1 MYSVTSDNFNNLIS
15 KSGRTFRARLV
26 IDSKTMLEGF
36 LSLKLNY
43 CSNNGDALTIGSTIS
58 QYAEIEIEKPTIS
71 LEKKEFRLE
80 IGLLLED
87 GTYEYVPMGMFTA
100 DKVQKKK
107 FSVSFQAFD
116 RMMKLSVGYV
126 PTVVDSTNTIDV
138 LNDISKQTGVPIKT
152 TGLNP
157 ISMKKPVGMTCRE
170 VLMYISQMYAS
181 FAIVNR
187 TGTIEIVFYKASGYT
202 LTTKL
207 GINNLVKA
215 DSYTVERISC
225 ATGQDADGKTISISA
240 GTGSNT
246 ISISNQFMTQT
257 ILNSIFASL
266 NGFKY
271 DAVDCP
277 VILGDPRLDPWD
289 IITITDVEGVSYK
302 VPLMNISYTYD
313 GGLSCII
320 KSTVASTTET
330 DNDFKGPMQ
339 QFEDRVLANI
349 AVIKSLTADKATIK
363 DLEALNIKVDNIVAG
378 EVTVEYLKANYA
390 SIEYLKANYTSTQ
403 KLEAEYAKVKDLDV
417 KYATIEKLTTEY
429 LTAKQLEATY
439 AKIQDLDVKYA
450 TIEKLNA
457 EYLTAKQIE
466 AKYATITELHSEYI
480 TATKIEAEYARLDKA
495 NIEDG
500 WITNA
505 MIGTG
510 VIGTTQI
517 ADGSITDAKIVGL
530 TANKITAGRLDAAQI
545 EVVNLKAAN
554 ITVGTINGQQ
564 ISQGTID
571 FGNLNSQVS
580 GTINSADKNATQAL
594 ADALDAMKEAQA
606 AKEKAGAA
614 LTSANGKNKN
624 YYQTTAPTGGTYVVG
639 DTWFNTAKDMQ
650 ISHWNGTAWV
660 VEEIGS
666 GALESGSI
674 SADKIASDVN
684 KKIEDA
690 FSKAG
695 IAVTD
700 STTAKNTANNALSTA
715 NTAKTTADSA
725 LSKANTANS
734 NASSALNKANAAQ
747 ATADGKNTVFY
758 QTTAPST
765 SGRKVNDIWFET
777 DDGNKMYYWNGTEW
791 TVRQFGTSAIANAAI
806 TNALIADATIQ
817 NAKIANLDAAKITTG
832 YLSAARLKAGSI
844 TADKL
849 VAKTLTSASGVFADA
864 CILTANIKDLA
875 VTGAKIADATIGTAK
890 IANLAVTGA
899 KIADATITNAK
910 IANLDAGKITSGYI
924 SADRI
929 QAGSLVIGKLDSNT
943 QSTIN
948 GAKTNADKALLL
960 NEVETISGSFKKF
973 KNVCGYTSDSGSVK
987 GALIITTPI
996 TPSRMVSVHIKGYN
1010 YVGGSETIDL
1020 TIGFY
1025 NYTTSLVNTGFV
1037 NTGSFKVSSI
1047 KVAKV
1052 SSSDA
1057 RAVIIIGDA
1066 NTVWQYPKI
1075 IVEEVLIGY
1084 STAAPDSY
1092 KDGFSATITTSIP
1105 TTYVQTVAISGTDV
1119 KTSLSTLDGYIANWC
1134 YNNNK
1139 TYINGGKIYT
1149 GTVTANQLAASSV
1162 TAGKIAANAI
1172 SAGNIVAGAITTDK
1186 LSANAVTSA
1195 KIAAGAITADKIVAG
1210 AITGAKIAASTIT
1223 ANNIAANAIT
1233 AQKIAAGTI
1242 TADKIATKTITVDK
1256 LNITSLSAI
1265 SANLGNVKSA
1275 TITNTNSEGETLKI
1289 IENELQFYSA
1299 STAIDSIVG
1308 RILLRRDNKDYPA
1321 LALLGKAR
1329 AALLNEDG
1337 DGMHIMPGEVYI
1349 DSGKVFIN
1357 GVNFDELNSKY
1368 IEHINGGYV
1377 NSANP
1382 RTVNLSAYKMNDQFL
1397 LIGNG
1402 MLYFITRY
1410 SSSLGVASIVTRS
1423 DVTITTSGT
1432 SFTIKSTGTPYFS
1445 ILRMKAENMKFI

>member
-152 TGLNP
+152 IGLNP

-215 DSYTVERISC
+215 DSYTVERIVC
-225 ATGQDADGKTISISA
+225 ATGQDAEGKTISISA

-257 ILNSIFASL
+257 ILNSVFASL

-349 AVIKSLTADKATIK
+349 AVIKSMTADKATIK

-429 LTAKQLEATY
+429 LTAEQLEATY

-480 TATKIEAEYARLDKA
+480 TANKIEAEYARLDKA

-660 VEEIGS
+660 VEEIGA

-725 LSKANTANS
+725 LGKANTANS
-734 NASSALNKANAAQ
+734 NASSALNTANAAQ

-758 QTTAPST
+758 QTTAPPT
-765 SGRKVNDIWFET
+765 SGRKVNDIWFDT

-929 QAGSLVIGKLDSNT
+929 QAGSLVIGKLDSST
-943 QSTIN
+943 QSTIT
-948 GAKTNADKALLL
+948 GAKANADKALSDIANLEIGVRNLL
-960 NEVETISGSFKKF
+960 FNSELFNPSKRPYTNSNVVLYNSTTLDGAGYYYFSGSGYVKVDLPTLVTGQEYTFSVDVARGSGLSSQPVFITIDGNVKNVGTAIAGKWNRFFVTFTATDTSDVALIQLNNTSSTGSSSYVGYVRKF
-973 KNVCGYTSDSGSVK
+973 KLEK
-987 GALIITTPI
+987 GNKATDWTPA
-996 TPSRMVSVHIKGYN
+996 P
-1010 YVGGSETIDL
+1010 ED
-1020 TIGFY
+1020 FD
-1025 NYTTSLVNTGFV
+1025 
-1037 NTGSFKVSSI
+1037 SSI
-1047 KVAKV
+1047 A
-1052 SSSDA
+1052 
-1057 RAVIIIGDA
+1057 
-1066 NTVWQYPKI
+1066 
-1075 IVEEVLIGY
+1075 
-1084 STAAPDSY
+1084 
-1092 KDGFSATITTSIP
+1092 
-1105 TTYVQTVAISGTDV
+1105 
-1119 KTSLSTLDGYIANWC
+1119 TLDGYIANWC
-1134 YNNNK
+1134 YNNDK

-1149 GTVTANQLAASSV
+1149 GTVTANQLAANSV

-1186 LSANAVTSA
+1186 LSANAVTA
-1195 KIAAGAITADKIVAG
+1195 EKIAAGAITADKIVAG

-1233 AQKIAAGTI
+1233 AQKIAAGAI
-1242 TADKIATKTITVDK
+1242 TTDKLATKSITTDK
-1256 LNITSLSAI
+1256 LNVTSLSAI
-1265 SANLGNVKSA
+1265 SANLGSVTAA
-1275 TITNTNSEGETLKI
+1275 TITNKRDGKNAIIMNSDNISIYDWANDGQYAGKI
-1289 IENELQFYSA
+1289 ASGHIGGTTSLSELDIIAQNYLCLNA
-1299 STAIDSIVG
+1299 PHVLINDTDIDKE
-1308 RILLRRDNKDYPA
+1308 L
-1321 LALLGKAR
+1321 
-1329 AALLNEDG
+1329 
-1337 DGMHIMPGEVYI
+1337 
-1349 DSGKVFIN
+1349 
-1357 GVNFDELNSKY
+1357 DELNSKLNDNRIGFPNY
-1368 IEHINGGYV
+1368 GKVLGTYTNQTFTAPQNCWAKVQITSGWNNSTLSVNGNGILIQQMQ
-1377 NSANP
+1377 N
-1382 RTVNLSAYKMNDQFL
+1382 TSAYPIKVSTMIPLKKGDVVTMSAASST
-1397 LIGNG
+1397 NG
-1402 MLYFITRY
+1402 IVVTLYDIR
-1410 SSSLGVASIVTRS
+1410 
-1423 DVTITTSGT
+1423 
-1432 SFTIKSTGTPYFS
+1432 
-1445 ILRMKAENMKFI
+1445 

>member
-87 GTYEYVPMGMFTA
+87 GTYEYVPMGMLTA

-152 TGLNP
+152 IGLNP

-187 TGTIEIVFYKASGYT
+187 TGTIEIVFYKSSSYI
-202 LTTKL
+202 LDTKL
-207 GINNLVKA
+207 GINNLIKS

-257 ILNSIFASL
+257 ILNSVFASL

-450 TIEKLNA
+450 TIEKLNT

-480 TATKIEAEYARLDKA
+480 TANKIEAEYARLDKA

-530 TANKITAGRLDAAQI
+530 TANKITAGRLDAAEI
-545 EVVNLKAAN
+545 EVVNLNCAN
-554 ITVGTINGQQ
+554 LTVGTINGQQ

-594 ADALDAMKEAQA
+594 ADALNAMKEAQA

-660 VEEIGS
+660 VEEIGA

-734 NASSALNKANAAQ
+734 NASSALNKANAVQ

-765 SGRKVNDIWFET
+765 SGRKVNDIWFDT
-777 DDGNKMYYWNGTEW
+777 DDGNKMYYWNGTAW

-832 YLSAARLKAGSI
+832 YLSAARLKVGSI

-875 VTGAKIADATIGTAK
+875 VTGTKIADATIGTAK

-929 QAGSLVIGKLDSNT
+929 QAGSLVIGKLDSAT
-943 QSTIN
+943 QNAIN
-948 GAKTNADKALLL
+948 GSTKRYEIIADLTETKYDVNTYYPVVLNNRIPANGYNTYECNVQLNSGSKPSWASHSSGFTCNLIARVKANGWGGTDGKGWIEENYFQFCDKMPAFIQQLSYTSKIVFYLRGGGKYFLYSPVQGSVSIYTAKTNT
-960 NEVETISGSFKKF
+960 NSSSYPQYVEPTK
-973 KNVCGYTSDSGSVK
+973 
-987 GALIITTPI
+987 TPANQYVTM
-996 TPSRMVSVHIKGYN
+996 TPS
-1010 YVGGSETIDL
+1010 
-1020 TIGFY
+1020 
-1025 NYTTSLVNTGFV
+1025 
-1037 NTGSFKVSSI
+1037 
-1047 KVAKV
+1047 
-1052 SSSDA
+1052 
-1057 RAVIIIGDA
+1057 IIGSWCA
-1066 NTVWQYPKI
+1066 
-1075 IVEEVLIGY
+1075 
-1084 STAAPDSY
+1084 TAD
-1092 KDGFSATITTSIP
+1092 
-1105 TTYVQTVAISGTDV
+1105 
-1119 KTSLSTLDGYIANWC
+1119 
-1134 YNNNK
+1134 K

-1149 GTVTANQLAASSV
+1149 GTVTANQLAANSV
-1162 TAGKIAANAI
+1162 IAGKIAANAI

-1233 AQKIAAGTI
+1233 ASKIAAGTI

-1265 SANLGNVKSA
+1265 SANLGSVTAA
-1275 TITNTNSEGETLKI
+1275 TITNKRDGQNAIILNSDNISFYDWANGGQYAGKI
-1289 IENELQFYSA
+1289 ASGHIGGTTSLSELDIIAQNYLCLNA
-1299 STAIDSIVG
+1299 PHVLINNTDID
-1308 RILLRRDNKDYPA
+1308 KE
-1321 LALLGKAR
+1321 LA
-1329 AALLNEDG
+1329 
-1337 DGMHIMPGEVYI
+1337 
-1349 DSGKVFIN
+1349 
-1357 GVNFDELNSKY
+1357 ELNSKLKTRNVIIAEKSQTFSVNKGAALTKNFSFDAKTGYTRNLFVFY
-1368 IEHINGGYV
+1368 I
-1377 NSANP
+1377 
-1382 RTVNLSAYKMNDQFL
+1382 
-1397 LIGNG
+1397 
-1402 MLYFITRY
+1402 
-1410 SSSLGVASIVTRS
+1410 
-1423 DVTITTSGT
+1423 SGT
-1432 SFTIKSTGTPYFS
+1432 GSDSAVVNMHANGNVSVFAPNMNSNITVIVRCLYTPD
-1445 ILRMKAENMKFI
+1445 

>member
-1 MYSVTSDNFNNLIS
+1 MYSITSEKFNNLIS
-15 KSGRTFRARLV
+15 KSGRTFRARLF

-152 TGLNP
+152 TGLDP

-187 TGTIEIVFYKASGYT
+187 IGTIEIVFYKASGYT
-202 LTTKL
+202 LTAEL

-215 DSYTVERISC
+215 DSYTVERIVC
-225 ATGQDADGKTISISA
+225 ATGQDAEGKTISISA

-257 ILNSIFASL
+257 ILNNVFASL

-277 VILGDPRLDPWD
+277 VILGDPRLDPCD
-289 IITITDVEGVSYK
+289 IITVTDIEGVSYK
-302 VPLMNISYTYD
+302 VPLMNITYTYD

-363 DLEALNIKVDNIVAG
+363 DLEALKIKVDNIVAG

-457 EYLTAKQIE
+457 DYITAKQIE
-466 AKYATITELHSEYI
+466 AKYATIEELHSEYI
-480 TATKIEAEYARLDKA
+480 TTDKIEAEYARLDKA

-510 VIGTTQI
+510 VIGNTQI

-571 FGNLNSQVS
+571 FGNLNPQVS

-594 ADALDAMKEAQA
+594 EDALNAMKEAQA
-606 AKEKAGAA
+606 AKEKAGSA

-624 YYQTTAPTGGTYVVG
+624 YYQATAPTGGTYVVG

-660 VEEIGS
+660 V
-666 GALESGSI
+666 
-674 SADKIASDVN
+674 
-684 KKIEDA
+684 
-690 FSKAG
+690 
-695 IAVTD
+695 
-700 STTAKNTANNALSTA
+700 
-715 NTAKTTADSA
+715 
-725 LSKANTANS
+725 
-734 NASSALNKANAAQ
+734 
-747 ATADGKNTVFY
+747 
-758 QTTAPST
+758 
-765 SGRKVNDIWFET
+765 
-777 DDGNKMYYWNGTEW
+777 
-791 TVRQFGTSAIANAAI
+791 RQFGTSAIANAAI
-806 TNALIADATIQ
+806 TNAL
-817 NAKIANLDAAKITTG
+817 
-832 YLSAARLKAGSI
+832 
-844 TADKL
+844 
-849 VAKTLTSASGVFADA
+849 
-864 CILTANIKDLA
+864 
-875 VTGAKIADATIGTAK
+875 
-890 IANLAVTGA
+890 
-899 KIADATITNAK
+899 IADATITNAK

-929 QAGSLVIGKLDSNT
+929 KAGSLVIGKLDSAT

-960 NEVETISGSFKKF
+960 NEVETIASDIKKF
-973 KNVCGYTSDSGSVK
+973 KNVCAFTSSGST
-987 GALIITTPI
+987 GYLIITTPI
-996 TPSRMVSVHIKGYN
+996 TPARMVSMHIKGYN
-1010 YVGGSETIDL
+1010 YVSGSETIDL
-1020 TIGFY
+1020 DIGFY
-1025 NYTTSLVNTGFV
+1025 NYTDNSSPFHQYGFV
-1037 NTGSFKVSSI
+1037 NNGSFNVKEVKIARLSSTDSR
-1047 KVAKV
+1047 V
-1052 SSSDA
+1052 
-1057 RAVIIIGDA
+1057 AVIIGTSDLS
-1066 NTVWQYPKI
+1066 WSYPKI
-1075 IVEEVLIGY
+1075 IVDEVIVAFN
-1084 STAAPDSY
+1084 TTPDSY
-1092 KDGFSATITTSIP
+1092 KDGFSATIATTLSSA
-1105 TTYVQTVAISGTDV
+1105 YY
-1119 KTSLSTLDGYIANWC
+1119 KLTSLSGTNVKPFLNTLDGYIANWC

-1149 GTVTANQLAASSV
+1149 GTVTANQLAANSV

-1233 AQKIAAGTI
+1233 AQKIAAGAI
-1242 TADKIATKTITVDK
+1242 TTDKLATKSITTDK
-1256 LNITSLSAI
+1256 LNVTSLSAI
-1265 SANLGNVKSA
+1265 SANLGSVTAA
-1275 TITNTNSEGETLKI
+1275 TITNKRDGKNAIIMSSYDIAFYDWANDGQYAGKIAGSHHGGTSGPSSLNIVAPIYLDLNAQTILMNDRDILGE
-1289 IENELQFYSA
+1289 
-1299 STAIDSIVG
+1299 
-1308 RILLRRDNKDYPA
+1308 
-1321 LALLGKAR
+1321 
-1329 AALLNEDG
+1329 
-1337 DGMHIMPGEVYI
+1337 
-1349 DSGKVFIN
+1349 
-1357 GVNFDELNSKY
+1357 FDQLNSK
-1368 IEHINGGYV
+1368 
-1377 NSANP
+1377 
-1382 RTVNLSAYKMNDQFL
+1382 LNDNR
-1397 LIGNG
+1397 IGFPDYTKI
-1402 MLYFITRY
+1402 LATY
-1410 SSSLGVASIVTRS
+1410 SN
-1423 DVTITTSGT
+1423 T
-1432 SFTIKSTGTPYFS
+1432 SFTAPQNCWARIESTSGWTNTTLSVNKNGIIIQQIKNTDNYPIKTTAMIPLKKGDLVTMSSKTS
-1445 ILRMKAENMKFI
+1445 INGITAILYPMR